1 MDDPGFTT
9 TFTVDRAPEEAFAA
23 ITDVRG
29 WWGGTIEGGTTEL
42 DDEFTYRFGDLHY
55 SKQRLTE
62 VVPGKRLAWRVLD
75 SHLDFIEDATEW
87 TGTEITFELTE
98 KGDQTEIRFTHQG
111 LVPAVECF
119 DVCSNAWG
127 FYINTS
133 LRSLISTG
141 EGRPDQGV

>member
-1 MDDPGFTT
+1 MDDAGFTT
-9 TFTVDRAPEEAFAA
+9 TFTVDRSPEEAFAA
-23 ITDVRG
+23 ITNVHG
-29 WWGGTIEGGTTEL
+29 WWGQAVEGGTAEL

-55 SKQRLTE
+55 SKQRVTE
-62 VVPGKRLAWRVLD
+62 VVPGKKLVWRVLD